1 MEFWIV
7 YDRATGA
14 QLWRGSGST
23 GVAAAQELGDSQGII
38 IVPQAVVQTPEINLD
53 VLRAYP
59 FEAGAMI
66 AAIFGCG
73 AARYWIG
80 AAQALRKEHK
90 WSLDIPVTA
99 MALATSAAVIISQ
112 RPEPL
117 GALFYGA
124 GLGVLGEGIFKL
136 AEAYL
141 HKATTAFGLDGDTEK

>member
-1 MEFWIV
+1 MIAPGGIYKGGVTMMAIV
-7 YDRATGA
+7 P
-14 QLWRGSGST
+14 
-23 GVAAAQELGDSQGII
+23 VAAAALVKKGAMVGASQPAVWHVLG
-38 IVPQAVVQTPEINLD
+38 
-53 VLRAYP
+53 YP

-99 MALATSAAVIISQ
+99 MAVATSAAVIISR

-117 GALFYGA
+117 GALMYGA

-136 AEAYL
+136 AETYVR
-141 HKATTAFGLDGDTEK
+141 KASSVLGADGGEPKA